1 MFRYIHINPVTT
13 KIVLIAH
20 DFLYSSASNCVG
32 KKNIFDG
39 VVFMNNPI
47 VDPVKNDWT
56 KDIDNW

>member
-1 MFRYIHINPVTT
+1 MNPVRA
-13 KIVLIAH
+13 KIVLVVSH
-20 DFLYSSASNCVG
+20 YLYSSASNCVG